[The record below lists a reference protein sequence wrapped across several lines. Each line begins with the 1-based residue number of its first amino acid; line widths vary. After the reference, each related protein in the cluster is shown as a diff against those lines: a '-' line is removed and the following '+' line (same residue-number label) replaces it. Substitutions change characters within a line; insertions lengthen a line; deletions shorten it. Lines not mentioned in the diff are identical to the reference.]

1 MTGEDSEL
9 TTQLAA
15 LGRKK
20 AYFEV
25 GKLLSEQD
33 DDAVY
38 KLVEDDLSS
47 TDTGIGS
54 LTLTLIKGG
63 SALAESGQTL
73 SGSTVLGTVCSAC
86 VGQICEDS
94 ADPETQKWTTISDT
108 LLQVLPQLG
117 PRSIIDIAFRILA
130 ELKTSGA
137 LPTPLAGFL
146 PMLLDTMGMIGAVE
160 ITSEDVGA
168 AEDDVRVTRTGSEL
182 KAYWIES
189 ACTYKWHAQA
199 SVRVCALLRELVL
212 TEAQVERVSA
222 RIQRQM
228 ECMELTELPA
238 MVYQLL
244 LLSRSGSKR
253 EIVGGIFTFFDNME
267 KQLKDARSDN
277 ERKRWRELGDIE
289 GTIMLHISYGIK
301 QDFELGDALI
311 GFAKDTSDSLSSFS
325 FACLLSLAR
334 IHRFE
339 DTVTTLLRTQLLRS
353 MHDEEMRVG
362 MVWVRPYLLESRSD
376 ARELLYAVVERSS
389 YGWDQVTQ
397 SLIQLCITT
406 VDYTARRNTYSPVA
420 CEQAR
425 QTCIRVLQTAFT
437 THEFVRGEIVDQ
449 ILSRVVFQTESHMH
463 FLDLLQLL
471 VANDVDVVRTYSAKI
486 IDSLDSISVM
496 SSRTLEG
503 LVRAVAPMF
512 LDDVQFR
519 SSLVLVL
526 RKILF
531 ARGVD
536 ERRVALSGLFVLIS
550 CVAQSLDWEGE
561 RRQNNV
567 RLAVLLEVLG
577 LLRRCL
583 TQQPE
588 IRKAAY
594 EQLSMLL
601 DEPFARRNA
610 ALLGTLHGI
619 FQTEFAKYQTDRSH
633 DSPINFQL
641 CVSPIT
647 HKVVMPVASFMQCF
661 AKLTLALDELDGSA
675 LVSSGS
681 ESASIWTDVCT
692 RFSRAQMEDFELDA
706 NGDFALDSPSG
717 VRNNNTARLVI
728 GCIDAAIEYEL
739 CSTHDMVA
747 SNPAMVIELF
757 SKFQRFSDVLCTRC
771 VDERKKRVIGAASD
785 LSHMS
790 LTTVLKVLEL
800 VLSDP
805 RRMDNPD
812 HALNCGPCDRTWFVA
827 HVNGASLWAANTA
840 FVRHLL
846 EIALARVTE
855 RTGSVCVEPTHKV
868 LHVAYVAYSGAL
880 AACAR
885 PCESGI
891 LDLPT
896 NLAKRS
902 AKARSILYVAA
913 ETLVACTNVLQ
924 SRGQLHTLHVAV
936 MRPQPMLFAPNVD
949 PPTIDPPTIDPLLD
963 AQYASALITGLRNT
977 SEQMLAQKPVMARE
991 ATSTL
996 TSLHATCV
1004 QLAHTG
1010 YFCTNAGAR
1019 AVIYKTLN
1027 ETARWAFSLVGGEL
1041 PGDASL
1047 LRNITLVLTACQP
1060 FLQPETVFA
1069 RPPLQL
1075 TLSVPDVSMPDVR
1088 MDDYELGTLSRL
1100 ISSICTASRLLTNI
1114 DPDSNE
1120 TDEDEP
1126 NLGVFTARTIP
1137 ALITVL
1143 AAWFKAE
1150 LHDLDWASTQLRRT
1164 STQELAMRPEGDSE
1178 DLHASIQLERRVCK
1192 RIHALSQ
1199 LLLQLLSTVMPTP
1212 GATDQVIRV
1221 FHDLHR
1227 TFAHLTRIKLQCV
1240 QVPITESY
1248 IDCLSLICS
1257 TLNTHAHSMII
1268 DKYGA
1273 LVGSADAE
1281 KPNKKAKLT
1290 SGSVGKARVLRNSA
1304 VVSSLVYQ
1312 MELTEKYVGQV
1323 AARHKTPLA
1332 HYLKRSLARDFRIE
1346 RDRLHDPLQDM
1357 GNSPDEPGDTM
1368 LLDSPPPDT
1377 D

>member
-1 MTGEDSEL
+1 MTSEDTEL

-15 LGRKK
+15 LGRTK
-20 AYFEV
+20 AYVEA
-25 GKLLSEQD
+25 GKLLSEQED
-33 DDAVY
+33 DVVY
-38 KLVEDDLSS
+38 KLVEDDLS
-47 TDTGIGS
+47 TDAGTGA
-54 LTLTLIKGG
+54 LTLTLIKGS
-63 SALAESGQTL
+63 SALAESGHT
-73 SGSTVLGTVCSAC
+73 SGSSVLGTVCSAC

-94 ADPETQKWTTISDT
+94 ADPETQKWTAISDT

-117 PRSIIDIAFRILA
+117 PRSIIDIAFRVLA
-130 ELKTSGA
+130 ELKTSGT
-137 LPTPLAGFL
+137 LPTPLASFL
-146 PMLLDTMGMIGAVE
+146 PMLLDTLGTIGSVE
-160 ITSEDVGA
+160 ITSEDVSAVA

-189 ACTYKWHAQA
+189 ACSYKWHAQA

-212 TEAQVERVSA
+212 TEAQVERVAS
-222 RIQRQM
+222 RVQRQM
-228 ECMELTELPA
+228 ECMELMELPA

-244 LLSRSGSKR
+244 LLSRHGSKR
-253 EIVGGIFTFFDNME
+253 NIVSGIFTFFDNME
-267 KQLKDARSDN
+267 KQLKDAHSDD

-311 GFAKDTSDSLSSFS
+311 AFAKESSDSLSSFS

-339 DTVTTLLRTQLLRS
+339 DNVTVLLRTQLLRC
-353 MHDEEMRVG
+353 MHDEDMRVG
-362 MVWVRPYLLESRSD
+362 MVWVRPYLLESGSD
-376 ARELLYAVVERSS
+376 AQELLHAVVERSS

-397 SLIQLCITT
+397 SLIQLCLNTM
-406 VDYTARRNTYSPVA
+406 DYTARRNTYSPVA
-420 CEQAR
+420 CTQAR
-425 QTCIRVLQTAFT
+425 QTCTRVLQTAFA

-449 ILSRVVFQTESHMH
+449 IMNRVVFQTKSHMH

-471 VANDVDVVRTYSAKI
+471 AANDVDTVRPYSTKI
-486 IDSLDSISVM
+486 IDALDSISVM

-503 LVRAVAPMF
+503 LVRAIAPLF
-512 LDDVQFR
+512 FDDVQFR
-519 SSLVLVL
+519 SSLILVL

-531 ARGVD
+531 AHGVD

-550 CVAQSLDWEGE
+550 CAAQSLDCEAGQ
-561 RRQNNV
+561 RQSNV

-594 EQLSMLL
+594 DQLSTLL
-601 DEPFARRNA
+601 DEPFARNNA
-610 ALLGTLHGI
+610 ALLSTLHGI
-619 FQTEFAKYQTDRSH
+619 FQTEFMKYQADRSH

-641 CVSPIT
+641 CVSPTT
-647 HKVVMPVASFMQCF
+647 HKVTMPVASFMQCF
-661 AKLTLALDELDGSA
+661 AKLTLALESSSTLGP
-675 LVSSGS
+675 SGS
-681 ESASIWTDVCT
+681 ESPSSIWTDVCT

-739 CSTHDMVA
+739 CSTTNT
-747 SNPAMVIELF
+747 NPALVVELF

-771 VDERKKRVIGAASD
+771 VDERKKRVIGSASE
-785 LSHMS
+785 LSHMT
-790 LTTVLKVLEL
+790 LPTTLNVLEL

-812 HALNCGPCDRTWFVA
+812 HALNCAPHDHTWFVA
-827 HVNGASLWAANTA
+827 HTSGVSLWAANTA

-855 RTGSVCVEPTHKV
+855 RAGMCEEPTHRV
-868 LHVAYVAYSGAL
+868 LHLAYIAYSGAL

-885 PCESGI
+885 PLESGI
-891 LDLPT
+891 LDLPA

-913 ETLVACTNVLQ
+913 ESLVACTSVLQ
-924 SRGQLHTLHVAV
+924 SRGKLDLLHVAV
-936 MRPQPMLFAPNVD
+936 MRPQLMLFAPNDD
-949 PPTIDPPTIDPLLD
+949 PPTIDALLD

-991 ATSTL
+991 ATTVL
-996 TSLHATCV
+996 TSLHAVCV
-1004 QLAHTG
+1004 QLSRTG
-1010 YFCTNAGAR
+1010 NCCSNEGAR
-1019 AVIYKTLN
+1019 AVIYKTMN

-1041 PGDASL
+1041 PGDANL
-1047 LRNITLVLTACQP
+1047 LRNITMVLTSCQP

-1075 TLSVPDVSMPDVR
+1075 TFVSVPVDVR

-1100 ISSICTASRLLTNI
+1100 IGSICTASRLLTNI
-1114 DPDSNE
+1114 EADPNE

-1126 NLGVFTARTIP
+1126 NLGIFTARTIP
-1137 ALITVL
+1137 ALVTVL

-1150 LHDLDWASTQLRRT
+1150 LHQVDWASTQLRRM
-1164 STQELAMRPEGDSE
+1164 SASELAERPENDAE
-1178 DLHASIQLERRVCK
+1178 DLVMSIQVERRVCG

-1199 LLLQLLSTVMPTP
+1199 LLLQLLSTVMPTQA
-1212 GATDQVIRV
+1212 ATDQVIRM

-1227 TFAHLTRIKLQCV
+1227 SFAHLTRTKLQCV

-1273 LVGSADAE
+1273 LVGSADTE
-1281 KPNKKAKLT
+1281 NPKKKTKLT
-1290 SGSVGKARVLRNSA
+1290 SSKSAGKSHVLRNSTL
-1304 VVSSLVYQ
+1304 VSSLVYQ
-1312 MELTEKYVGQV
+1312 MELTEKYVGMV
-1323 AARHKTPLA
+1323 AAKHKTPLA

-1346 RDRLHDPLQDM
+1346 RDRLHDPLQDTE
-1357 GNSPDEPGDTM
+1357 GNSLDEESADTTM
-1368 LLDSPPPDT
+1368 LMLDSPPPDML
-1377 D
+1377 DD